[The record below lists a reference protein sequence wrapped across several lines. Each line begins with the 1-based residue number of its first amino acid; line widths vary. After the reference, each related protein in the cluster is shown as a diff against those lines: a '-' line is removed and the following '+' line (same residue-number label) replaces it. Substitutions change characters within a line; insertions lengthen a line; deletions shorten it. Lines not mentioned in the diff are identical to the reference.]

1 MPNITLKGVP
11 LKLYRELKKRA
22 AAERRSLNSEAIR
35 RLEESV
41 AVPDDPARDPEAFL
55 ARVRER
61 QARYATPPITDEQ
74 ITACKN
80 FGRP

>member
-1 MPNITLKGVP
+1 MPTITLKGVP

-22 AAERRSLNSEAIR
+22 TAERRSLNAETIR

-41 AVPDDPARDPEAFL
+41 AVLNDPARDPEAFL

-61 QARYATPPITDEQ
+61 WVKYNTPPITDEE
-74 ITACKN
+74 ITAYKN
-80 FGRP
+80 SGRK